1 MLPGGARVS
10 CAFAA
15 FLAAQTLAG
24 QAAESSPVPPD
35 SEIRKML
42 VDRID
47 AHRQSV
53 GIVVGVIEPKGRRII
68 VYGSLDQGDPR
79 MLNGDTVFEIGSVTK
94 VFTSLLLSDMVQR
107 GEVSLTDPVS
117 RYLPAGVKTPQ
128 RNGRQITLLDLSTHT
143 SGLPRMP
150 TNFNPDKPYADYTVA
165 QLYEFLASYQLPR
178 DIGAQYE
185 YSNVGVGLLANAL
198 AFRAGMDYDAL
209 VRARVTG
216 PLGMKDTGIA
226 LSAGMK
232 ARLAGGHDDKL
243 KPTPSWNF
251 PTLAGAGAIRST
263 ANDMLTFLAANLG
276 YTTTPL
282 VPAMAAMLVVRHP
295 SGSAALDL
303 ALGWG
308 LFTDGMVGHNGGT
321 DGYRSFVAFYPKT
334 RIGVVVLSNAWTTA
348 GVDDIGRHLLDPQ
361 VPLLPAEAFQP
372 PKEHTAIPLDPA
384 SFDGYV
390 GSYQF
395 ASNNIL
401 TVTREG
407 SQAFIQ
413 FAGQTKYE
421 IFAESA
427 RNYFLKVEDSQIS
440 FEVDSRGRAT
450 SLVLHRNGLNQQ
462 AKRVD

>member
-24 QAAESSPVPPD
+24 QAAETSPVPPD

-47 AHRQSV
+47 ANRQSV
-53 GIVVGVIEPKGRRII
+53 GIVVGVIEPRGRRI
-68 VYGSLDQGDPR
+68 VAYGNLNQGDPR

-107 GEVSLTDPVS
+107 EVALADPVS
-117 RYLPAGVKTPQ
+117 TYLPAGVKTPQ

-178 DIGAQYE
+178 DISAQYE
-185 YSNVGVGLLANAL
+185 YSNVGAGLLANAL

-209 VRARVTG
+209 VRARITG

-232 ARLAGGHDDKL
+232 TRLAGGHDDKL

-251 PTLAGAGAIRST
+251 LTLAGAGAIRST
-263 ANDMLTFLAANLG
+263 ANDMLTFLAANLD

-282 VPAMAAMLVVRHP
+282 APAMAAMLAVRHP
-295 SGSAALDL
+295 TGSAGLDI
-303 ALGWG
+303 ALGWHF
-308 LFTDGMVGHNGGT
+308 FTDGMVWHNGGT
-321 DGYRSFVAFYPKT
+321 DGYRSFIGFYPKS
-334 RIGVVVLSNAWTTA
+334 RIGVIVLSNASTSA

-361 VPLLPAEAFQP
+361 VPLRESFQP
-372 PKEHTAIPLDPA
+372 PKEHTAIPLDPT

-395 ASNNIL
+395 ASNTIL

-413 FAGQTKYE
+413 VAGQVKYE
-421 IFAESA
+421 IFPESA
-427 RNYFLKVEDSQIS
+427 RDYFLKVEDSQIT
-440 FEVDSRGRAT
+440 FEVDIRGRAT

-462 AKRVD
+462 ARRVD